1 MRYGPRQLLV
11 GSLVVAAVSLS
22 TQHVKAQDTA
32 QFKQVSFSVL
42 TPANQKMVTQ
52 LAGVAAA
59 QINDANKAMGGADPV
74 NARWEVAKARQ
85 LVGTL
90 RQVSPA
96 ARLDDSLLSA
106 KQAIKSGNSQ
116 GALTPVYEQLDEY
129 TSLKGVLSVR
139 PYIEKAKGHL
149 GAGQTDLAIT
159 DIDTARANI
168 TYIEIDLP
176 LKKVYGELT
185 RAMVSLDHKDALTA
199 QDRVSA
205 AKRDFTPVV
214 QVASARLVET
224 VGEEELE
231 PAQ

>member
-1 MRYGPRQLLV
+1 MRCRTIQFAV
-11 GSLVVAAVSLS
+11 GTLVVAVLSLGA
-22 TQHVKAQDTA
+22 QVVKAQDSA

-42 TPANQKMVTQ
+42 TPTNQKIVTQ
-52 LAGVAAA
+52 TAGVAAA
-59 QINDANKAMGGADPV
+59 QIDDANKAMGGTDPV

-96 ARLDDSLLSA
+96 ARLDDSLGSA
-106 KQAIKSGNSQ
+106 KKAIKSGNSQ

-129 TSLKGVLSVR
+129 TSLKGVLDVR
-139 PYIEKAKGHL
+139 PYVEKAKGHL
-149 GAGQTDLAIT
+149 SAGQTDLAIT

-185 RAMVSLDHKDALTA
+185 RGMVSLDHKDVLTA

-214 QVASARLVET
+214 KVVSARLVET
-224 VGEEELE
+224 VAEEELE

>member
-1 MRYGPRQLLV
+1 MRYRTCQFAV
-11 GSLVVAAVSLS
+11 GTLVVAAISLG
-22 TQHVKAQDTA
+22 TQAVKAQDSA
-32 QFKQVSFSVL
+32 QIKQVSFSVL
-42 TPANQKMVTQ
+42 TPTNQRIVTQ
-52 LAGVAAA
+52 AAGVAAA
-59 QINDANKAMGGADPV
+59 QIDDANKAMAGTDPV

-96 ARLDDSLLSA
+96 ARLDDSLGSA
-106 KQAIKSGNSQ
+106 KKAIKSGNSQ

-129 TSLKGVLSVR
+129 TSLKGVLDVK
-139 PYIEKAKGHL
+139 PYVEKAKGHL
-149 GAGQTDLAIT
+149 SAGQTDLAIT

-185 RAMVSLDHKDALTA
+185 RAMVSLDHKDVLTA

-214 QVASARLVET
+214 KVVSAKLVEV

>member
-1 MRYGPRQLLV
+1 MRYRTSQFAV
-11 GSLVVAAVSLS
+11 GALVVAAVCLG
-22 TQHVKAQDTA
+22 TQAVKAQDSA
-32 QFKQVSFSVL
+32 QFKQVSFTVL
-42 TPANQKMVTQ
+42 TPTNQKIVTQ
-52 LAGVAAA
+52 TAGVAAA
-59 QINDANKAMGGADPV
+59 QIDDANKAMAGTDPI

-96 ARLDDSLLSA
+96 ARLDDSLGSA
-106 KQAIKSGNSQ
+106 KKAIKSGNSQ

-129 TSLKGVLSVR
+129 TSLKGVLDVR
-139 PYIEKAKGHL
+139 PYVEKAKGHL

-176 LKKVYGELT
+176 LKRVYGELT
-185 RAMVSLDHKDALTA
+185 RGMVSLDHKDVLTA

-214 QVASARLVET
+214 KVVSAKLVET
-224 VGEEELE
+224 VAEEEVE

>member
-1 MRYGPRQLLV
+1 MQSRTRFAIGV
-11 GSLVVAAVSLS
+11 FVVAGTSLVA
-22 TQHVKAQDTA
+22 QPVKAQDTA

-42 TPANQKMVTQ
+42 SPPNQRIVTQ
-52 LAGVAAA
+52 AAGVAAA
-59 QINDANKAMGGADPV
+59 QIDDANKAMAGSDPV

-96 ARLDDSLLSA
+96 ARLDDSLISA
-106 KQAIKSGNSQ
+106 KKAIKSGNSQ

-129 TSLKGVLSVR
+129 TSLKGVLDVK

-149 GAGQTDLAIT
+149 GSGQTDLAIT
-159 DIDTARANI
+159 DLDTARANI
-168 TYIEIDLP
+168 TYVEIDLP

-185 RAMVSLDHKDALTA
+185 RAMVSLDHKDVLTA

-214 QVASARLVET
+214 KVASAKLVET
-224 VGEEELE
+224 VAAEEIE
-231 PAQ
+231 PVQ

>member
-1 MRYGPRQLLV
+1 MQYRTCQFAV
-11 GSLVVAAVSLS
+11 GALFVTAAFLG
-22 TQHVKAQDTA
+22 TQAVKAQDSA

-42 TPANQKMVTQ
+42 TPPNQRIVTQ
-52 LAGVAAA
+52 MAGVAAA
-59 QINDANKAMGGADPV
+59 QIDDANKAMAGTDPV

-96 ARLDDSLLSA
+96 ARLDDSLGSA
-106 KQAIKSGNSQ
+106 KKAIKSGNSQ

-129 TSLKGVLSVR
+129 TSLKGVLDVK

-185 RAMVSLDHKDALTA
+185 RGMVSLDHKDVLTA

-205 AKRDFTPVV
+205 AKGTSRP
-214 QVASARLVET
+214 S
-224 VGEEELE
+224 
-231 PAQ
+231 

>member
-1 MRYGPRQLLV
+1 MQYRTRQFAIGALLV
-11 GSLVVAAVSLS
+11 AAALLG
-22 TQHVKAQDTA
+22 TQAVEAQDSA

-42 TPANQKMVTQ
+42 SPPNQRIVTQ
-52 LAGVAAA
+52 AAGVAAA
-59 QINDANKAMGGADPV
+59 QIDDANKAMKGTDPV

-96 ARLDDSLLSA
+96 ARLDDSLVSA
-106 KQAIKSGNSQ
+106 KKAIKSGSSQ

-129 TSLKGVLSVR
+129 TSLKGVLDVK
-139 PYIEKAKGHL
+139 PYVEKAKGHL
-149 GAGQTDLAIT
+149 GSGQTDLAIT

-185 RAMVSLDHKDALTA
+185 RAMVSLDHKDVLTA

-214 QVASARLVET
+214 KVTSAKLVET
-224 VGEEELE
+224 VAEEELE

>member
-1 MRYGPRQLLV
+1 MRYRTCQFVAGALV
-11 GSLVVAAVSLS
+11 ALAVSLG
-22 TQHVKAQDTA
+22 TQAAKAQDSA
-32 QFKQVSFSVL
+32 QFKQVSFLVL
-42 TPANQKMVTQ
+42 TPTNQKIVTQ
-52 LAGVAAA
+52 TAGVAAA
-59 QINDANKAMGGADPV
+59 QIDDANKAMGGTDPV

-96 ARLDDSLLSA
+96 ARLDDSLGSA
-106 KQAIKSGNSQ
+106 KKAIKSGNSQ

-129 TSLKGVLSVR
+129 TSLKGVLDVR
-139 PYIEKAKGHL
+139 PYVEKAKGHL

-176 LKKVYGELT
+176 LKRVYGELT
-185 RAMVSLDHKDALTA
+185 RGMVSLDHKDVLTA

-214 QVASARLVET
+214 KVVSAKLVET
-224 VGEEELE
+224 MAEEELE

>member
-1 MRYGPRQLLV
+1 MQSRTRFAIGV
-11 GSLVVAAVSLS
+11 FVVAGTSLVA
-22 TQHVKAQDTA
+22 QPVKAQDTA

-42 TPANQKMVTQ
+42 SPPNQRIVTQ
-52 LAGVAAA
+52 AAGVAAA
-59 QINDANKAMGGADPV
+59 QIDDANKAMAGSDPV

-90 RQVSPA
+90 LQVSPA
-96 ARLDDSLLSA
+96 ASLDDSLISA
-106 KQAIKSGNSQ
+106 KKAIKSGNSQ

-129 TSLKGVLSVR
+129 TSLKGVLDVK
-139 PYIEKAKGHL
+139 PYVEKAKGHL
-149 GAGQTDLAIT
+149 SAGQTDLAIT

-185 RAMVSLDHKDALTA
+185 RAMVSLDHKDVLTA

-214 QVASARLVET
+214 KVASARLVET
-224 VGEEELE
+224 VAEEELE
-231 PAQ
+231 AAQ

>member
-1 MRYGPRQLLV
+1 MRYRTIQFAV
-11 GSLVVAAVSLS
+11 GTLVVAVLSLGA
-22 TQHVKAQDTA
+22 QAVKAQDSA
-32 QFKQVSFSVL
+32 QFKQVSFLVL
-42 TPANQKMVTQ
+42 TPTNQKIVTQ
-52 LAGVAAA
+52 TAGVAAA
-59 QINDANKAMGGADPV
+59 QIDDANKAMGGTDPV

-96 ARLDDSLLSA
+96 ARLDDSLGSA
-106 KQAIKSGNSQ
+106 KKAIKSGNSQ
-116 GALTPVYEQLDEY
+116 GASTPVYEQLDEY
-129 TSLKGVLSVR
+129 TSLKGVLDVR
-139 PYIEKAKGHL
+139 PYVEKAKGHL
-149 GAGQTDLAIT
+149 SAGQTDLAIT

-185 RAMVSLDHKDALTA
+185 RAMVSLDHKDVLTA

-214 QVASARLVET
+214 KVVSARLVET
-224 VGEEELE
+224 VAEEELE
-231 PAQ
+231 PAP

>member
-1 MRYGPRQLLV
+1 MELKTCRLALCAI
-11 GSLVVAAVSLS
+11 VAATICLGAQGVN
-22 TQHVKAQDTA
+22 AQDSA

-42 TPANQKMVTQ
+42 SPPNQRIVTQ
-52 LAGVAAA
+52 AAGVAAA
-59 QINDANKAMGGADPV
+59 QIDDANKAVQSTDPI
-74 NARWEVAKARQ
+74 NARWQVAKARQ

-96 ARLDDSLLSA
+96 ARLDDSLGSA
-106 KQAIKSGNSQ
+106 KKAIKGGNGQ

-129 TSLKGVLSVR
+129 TSLKGVLDVK
-139 PYIEKAKGHL
+139 PYVEKAKGHL
-149 GAGQTDLAIT
+149 GAGQTDLAIS

-168 TYIEIDLP
+168 TYVEIDLP

-199 QDRVSA
+199 QDRVAA

-214 QVASARLVET
+214 KVASAKLVET
-224 VGEEELE
+224 VAEDEIE

>member
-1 MRYGPRQLLV
+1 MQNRARFAIGI
-11 GSLVVAAVSLS
+11 LVVAAVSLGKELA
-22 TQHVKAQDTA
+22 KAQDSA

-42 TPANQKMVTQ
+42 TPANQRIVTQ
-52 LAGVAAA
+52 AAGVAAA
-59 QINDANKAMGGADPV
+59 QIDDANKAMGGADPV

-96 ARLDDSLLSA
+96 ARLDDSLASA
-106 KQAIKSGNSQ
+106 KKSIKSGNSQ

-129 TSLKGVLSVR
+129 TSLKGVLNVR

-149 GAGQTDLAIT
+149 SAGQTDLAIT
-159 DIDTARANI
+159 DIETARANI
-168 TYIEIDLP
+168 TFIEIDLP

-185 RAMVSLDHKDALTA
+185 RAMVSLDQKDVLTA

-214 QVASARLVET
+214 KIASAKLVET
-224 VGEEELE
+224 VAQDELE
-231 PAQ
+231 SAP

>member
-1 MRYGPRQLLV
+1 MIGV
-11 GSLVVAAVSLS
+11 LVVTAVSLG
-22 TQHVKAQDTA
+22 AQAGKPQDSA

-42 TPANQKMVTQ
+42 TPPNQRIVMQ
-52 LAGVAAA
+52 AAGPAAA
-59 QINDANKAMGGADPV
+59 QIHDANKAMGGSDPV

-96 ARLDDSLLSA
+96 ARLDDSLGAA
-106 KQAIKSGNSQ
+106 KKAIKGGNSQ

-129 TSLKGVLSVR
+129 TGLKGVLDVR

-149 GAGQTDLAIT
+149 GAGQTELALT

-168 TYIEIDLP
+168 TYVEIDLP

-185 RAMVSLDHKDALTA
+185 RAMVSLDHKDVLTA

-205 AKRDFTPVV
+205 AKSDFTPVV
-214 QVASARLVET
+214 KIASARLVET
-224 VGEEELE
+224 VAEEELE

>member
-1 MRYGPRQLLV
+1 MRYRTIPFAV
-11 GSLVVAAVSLS
+11 GTLVVAAVSLGA
-22 TQHVKAQDTA
+22 QAVKAQDTA
-32 QFKQVSFSVL
+32 KFKQVSFLVL
-42 TPANQKMVTQ
+42 TPTNQKVVTQ
-52 LAGVAAA
+52 TAGVAAA
-59 QINDANKAMGGADPV
+59 QIDDANKAMGGTDPV

-96 ARLDDSLLSA
+96 ARLDDSLGSA
-106 KQAIKSGNSQ
+106 KKAIKSGNSQ

-129 TSLKGVLSVR
+129 TSLKGVLDVR
-139 PYIEKAKGHL
+139 PYVEKAKGHL
-149 GAGQTDLAIT
+149 SAGQTDLAIT

-176 LKKVYGELT
+176 LKRVYGELT
-185 RAMVSLDHKDALTA
+185 RAMVSLDHKDVLTA

-214 QVASARLVET
+214 KVVSAKLVET
-224 VGEEELE
+224 VAEEELE
-231 PAQ
+231 PAP

>member
-1 MRYGPRQLLV
+1 MRDQTQFVIGV
-11 GSLVVAAVSLS
+11 LVVAAVFLG
-22 TQHVKAQDTA
+22 TQAVRAQDSA

-42 TPANQKMVTQ
+42 TPPNQRIVTQ
-52 LAGVAAA
+52 AAGVAAA
-59 QINDANKAMGGADPV
+59 QIDDANKAMGGSDPV

-96 ARLDDSLLSA
+96 ARLDDSLGAA
-106 KQAIKSGNSQ
+106 KKSIKSGNGQ

-129 TSLKGVLSVR
+129 TSLKGVLDVK
-139 PYIEKAKGHL
+139 PYVEKAKGHL

-185 RAMVSLDHKDALTA
+185 RAMVSLDHKDVLTA

-214 QVASARLVET
+214 KIASARLVET
-224 VGEEELE
+224 VAEEELE

>member
-1 MRYGPRQLLV
+1 MRYRIQSVIGVLV
-11 GSLVVAAVSLS
+11 LAAVCLA
-22 TQHVKAQDTA
+22 TQAVRAQDSA
-32 QFKQVSFSVL
+32 QVKQVSFSVL
-42 TPANQKMVTQ
+42 TPPNQRIVTQ
-52 LAGVAAA
+52 AAGVAAA
-59 QINDANKAMGGADPV
+59 QIDDANKAMSGSDPV

-96 ARLDDSLLSA
+96 ARLDDSLGTA
-106 KQAIKSGNSQ
+106 KKAIKSGNGQ

-129 TSLKGVLSVR
+129 TSLKGVLDVK
-139 PYIEKAKGHL
+139 PYVEKAKGHL
-149 GAGQTDLAIT
+149 SAGQTDLAIT
-159 DIDTARANI
+159 DIETARANI

-185 RAMVSLDHKDALTA
+185 RAMVSLDHKDVLTA

-214 QVASARLVET
+214 KIASARLVET
-224 VGEEELE
+224 VAEEELE

>member
-1 MRYGPRQLLV
+1 MRYRTIQFAV
-11 GSLVVAAVSLS
+11 GTLVVAVLSLGA
-22 TQHVKAQDTA
+22 QVVKAQDSA

-42 TPANQKMVTQ
+42 TPTNQKIVTQ
-52 LAGVAAA
+52 TAGVAAA
-59 QINDANKAMGGADPV
+59 QIDDANKAMGGTDPV

-96 ARLDDSLLSA
+96 ARLDDSLGSA
-106 KQAIKSGNSQ
+106 KKAIKSGNSQ

-129 TSLKGVLSVR
+129 TSLKGVLDVK
-139 PYIEKAKGHL
+139 PYVEKAKGHL
-149 GAGQTDLAIT
+149 SAGQTDLAIT

-185 RAMVSLDHKDALTA
+185 RAMVSLDHKDVLTA

-214 QVASARLVET
+214 KVVSARLVET
-224 VGEEELE
+224 VAEEELE
-231 PAQ
+231 PAP

>member
-1 MRYGPRQLLV
+1 MSYRISQFAV
-11 GSLVVAAVSLS
+11 GAFIVAAVSLGS
-22 TQHVKAQDTA
+22 HAAKAQDSA
-32 QFKQVSFSVL
+32 KFKQVSFSVL
-42 TPANQKMVTQ
+42 TPPNQKIVTQ
-52 LAGVAAA
+52 AAGVAAA
-59 QINDANKAMGGADPV
+59 QIDDANKAMAGSDPV

-96 ARLDDSLLSA
+96 ARLDDSLKSA
-106 KQAIKSGNSQ
+106 KKAIKSGNSQ

-129 TSLKGVLSVR
+129 TSLKGVLDVK
-139 PYIEKAKGHL
+139 PYVEKAKGHL
-149 GAGQTDLAIT
+149 SAGQTDLAIT
-159 DIDTARANI
+159 DIETARANI

-185 RAMVSLDHKDALTA
+185 RAMVSLDQKDVLTA
-199 QDRVSA
+199 TDQVSA

-214 QVASARLVET
+214 KVVSARLVET
-224 VGEEELE
+224 VAEEELE